1 MTVGIASIGFSLTL
15 YYAAL
20 RPFNALNSDQYEVAI
35 PAELCEYVRVAAI
48 TEE

>member
-20 RPFNALNSDQYEVAI
+20 RPFNALNSGQHAVAI
-35 PAELCEYVRVAAI
+35 PAELCEYIHIAAI